1 MQRIIERHPLRH
13 GAHRSRDEGMCAM
26 EMVAWLA
33 GEPHSDDP
41 ACACPVATALV
52 RACNDAMSDAARDR
66 CLRPFVPR
74 LVNSRGS
81 AALESARGMLVVD
94 WLLHTLL
101 PAFLQSRGRPEDVGL
116 LAALPP
122 IRGDAE
128 LHLALAAID
137 RLWFAPRAVRWVLVR
152 ALEGMPPARYVTGV
166 VPVLR
171 GLPEAQAN
179 KVVVALLEQLIS
191 SRCPL
196 GDTAAG

>member
-1 MQRIIERHPLRH
+1 
-13 GAHRSRDEGMCAM
+13 MCAM

-33 GEPHSDDP
+33 GEPHSDEP
-41 ACACPVATALV
+41 SCVCPVAAALV

-74 LVNSRGS
+74 LVNTRGS
-81 AALESARGMLVVD
+81 AELERARGMFVVD

-101 PAFLQSRGRPEDVGL
+101 PDYLRSRGRNDDVGL

-122 IRGDAE
+122 LRGDAD
-128 LHLALAAID
+128 LHTALAAID
-137 RLWFAPRAVRWVLVR
+137 RLWHAPRAVRWILLR

-166 VPVLR
+166 LPVLR
-171 GLPEAQAN
+171 GLGEAEAG
-179 KVVVALLEQLIS
+179 KATGALLEQLIS
-191 SRCPL
+191 CRCLL

>member
-1 MQRIIERHPLRH
+1 MQRLIERHPLRR

-33 GEPHSDDP
+33 GEPHGDEPS
-41 ACACPVATALV
+41 CACPVAAALV
-52 RACNDAMSDAARDR
+52 RACNDAMGDAERNR
-66 CLRPFVPR
+66 CLRSFVPR

-81 AALESARGMLVVD
+81 AALERARGMLVLD
-94 WLLHTLL
+94 CLLHTLL
-101 PAFLQSRGRPEDVGL
+101 PALLRSRGRGGDVGL

-122 IRGDAE
+122 MRGDAD
-128 LHLALAAID
+128 LHTALAAID
-137 RLWFAPRAVRWVLVR
+137 RLWFAPRAVRWVLLR

-166 VPVLR
+166 MPVLR
-171 GLPEAQAN
+171 GLGEAEAG
-179 KVVVALLEQLIS
+179 KAAGALLERLIS

>member
-1 MQRIIERHPLRH
+1 MQRLIERHPLRR
-13 GAHRSRDEGMCAM
+13 GAHRTRDEGMCAM

-33 GEPHSDDP
+33 GEPHSDEP
-41 ACACPVATALV
+41 SCACPVAAALV
-52 RACNDAMSDAARDR
+52 RACNDAMCDAARNR
-66 CLRPFVPR
+66 CLRAFVPR

-81 AALESARGMLVVD
+81 AALERARGMLVVD

-101 PAFLQSRGRPEDVGL
+101 PAWLRLRGRGDDAAS

-122 IRGDAE
+122 LRGDAD
-128 LHLALAAID
+128 LHPALAAID
-137 RLWFAPRAVRWVLVR
+137 RLWHAPRAVRWILLR

-171 GLPEAQAN
+171 GLGEAEAG
-179 KVVVALLEQLIS
+179 KVAAGLLDRLIS

-196 GDTAAG
+196 GDTAG